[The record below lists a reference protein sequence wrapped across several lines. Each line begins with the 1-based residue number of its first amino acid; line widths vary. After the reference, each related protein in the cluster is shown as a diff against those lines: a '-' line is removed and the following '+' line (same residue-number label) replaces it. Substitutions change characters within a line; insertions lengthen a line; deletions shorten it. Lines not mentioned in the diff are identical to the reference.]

1 MNGETDKTNE
11 QASEGDEFL
20 TKKELAARL
29 KVSVRTVEQ
38 WQHDG
43 HVPYLRIAGVLLFH
57 WPAVV
62 KALTEKFT
70 IRRGGSS
77 TPAIGD
83 KASTPH
89 PGPLPDRG
97 GEGRAR
103 QIALRK
109 SGDESPQSKRRAE

>member
-1 MNGETDKTNE
+1 MNGKNNRRRTQEVEVRSGAIDSAGDGTADNSTGNAE
-11 QASEGDEFL
+11 RLDEFL

-43 HVPYLRIAGVLLFH
+43 HIPYLRVAGVLLFH

-70 IRRGGSS
+70 IRRGGQSV
-77 TPAIGD
+77 
-83 KASTPH
+83 
-89 PGPLPDRG
+89 
-97 GEGRAR
+97 
-103 QIALRK
+103 
-109 SGDESPQSKRRAE
+109 SPRRAE

>member
-1 MNGETDKTNE
+1 MNTE
-11 QASEGDEFL
+11 QQVTREDEFF

-43 HVPYLRIAGVLLFH
+43 HIPYLRIDGVLLFH

-70 IRRGGSS
+70 IRR
-77 TPAIGD
+77 
-83 KASTPH
+83 
-89 PGPLPDRG
+89 
-97 GEGRAR
+97 
-103 QIALRK
+103 
-109 SGDESPQSKRRAE
+109 SGQSVSPRRAE